1 MRTMLNLKKTFQLDV
16 LSLVLACVI
25 SMLFTKGVVEFLSAT
40 SKKQDHQSAAF
51 SPVQQNEFTEE
62 ELFYSADNLLESPLE
77 NHCIETGDHVAMLH
91 DFRALRINA
100 LVGIELEKQVFRSN
114 EWGLGKSYLDTL
126 PSRWGPTVSIAHCK
140 LII

>member
-1 MRTMLNLKKTFQLDV
+1 MKTMHNLKKTFQLDV
-16 LSLVLACVI
+16 LSLVMACVV

-40 SKKQDHQSAAF
+40 SKKQDHQSAAVF
-51 SPVQQNEFTEE
+51 HVQQNEFCEDQ
-62 ELFYSADNLLESPLE
+62 LFFSVNNLLESPIE
-77 NHCIETGDHVAMLH
+77 NHSIETGNHLAMLH
-91 DFRALRINA
+91 PFRALRINA
-100 LVGIELEKQVFRSN
+100 LVGVELEKQVFRSN